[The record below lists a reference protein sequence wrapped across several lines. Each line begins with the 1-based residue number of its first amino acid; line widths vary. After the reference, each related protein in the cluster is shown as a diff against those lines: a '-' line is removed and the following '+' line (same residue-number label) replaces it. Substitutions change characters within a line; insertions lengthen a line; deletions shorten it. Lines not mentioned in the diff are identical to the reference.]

1 MAKASV
7 SGAIPSSARGSN
19 LRLNP
24 RVEARLSRSTPAA
37 MTPGRDGPTVP
48 GVNLRELPPM
58 RASGRPGG
66 PPVALRVVG
75 YVSLAVIVISV
86 LTVDP
91 MPGVSGAGPLVA
103 LGLVLL
109 CAGIAGSL
117 PQRELPNGRRF
128 VALIVG
134 AAGACLLTA
143 VQPHS
148 AGFAGI
154 YYVVVIAGMRLPGR
168 LGLAVAG
175 GTLGAEV
182 LVMALTGGDTA
193 SGTIAGLV
201 FSVVPWFL
209 VMRLVRR
216 LIERGREAEALV
228 EELRESRAAH
238 AESVALAERSRVARD
253 MHDVLAHS
261 LSALALQLEG
271 ARLLARDRGT
281 DPEVVAAVE
290 RAHHL
295 AAGGLAEARQAI
307 AALRGDELPGP
318 ERLPA
323 LADAFG
329 EHSDATCRF
338 DVSGEPRELGSEAR
352 LALYRTAQEALT
364 NVRRHSAAD
373 RVEIALRYAD
383 EGTTLVVRDF
393 GPGAPVTVVGGSN
406 VADGVGGYGL
416 TGMRERAELLGGRLC
431 AEPTGDGFR
440 VELWL
445 PA

>member
-117 PQRELPNGRRF
+117 PQRELPNGRRL
-128 VALIVG
+128 VALVVA
-134 AAGACLLTA
+134 AAGSCLLTA

-175 GTLGAEV
+175 GALGAEV

-209 VMRLVRR
+209 VMRLLPR
-216 LIERGREAEALV
+216 LVERGPGAEAPA
-228 EELRESRAAH
+228 RGAPDRAWPRGRGARRG
-238 AESVALAERSRVARD
+238 AARVARRARR
-253 MHDVLAHS
+253 VGRARR
-261 LSALALQLEG
+261 AQPRG
-271 ARLLARDRGT
+271 ARHAR
-281 DPEVVAAVE
+281 
-290 RAHHL
+290 RA
-295 AAGGLAEARQAI
+295 GPF
-307 AALRGDELPGP
+307 AL
-318 ERLPA
+318 
-323 LADAFG
+323 
-329 EHSDATCRF
+329 
-338 DVSGEPRELGSEAR
+338 
-352 LALYRTAQEALT
+352 
-364 NVRRHSAAD
+364 
-373 RVEIALRYAD
+373 
-383 EGTTLVVRDF
+383 
-393 GPGAPVTVVGGSN
+393 
-406 VADGVGGYGL
+406 
-416 TGMRERAELLGGRLC
+416 
-431 AEPTGDGFR
+431 
-440 VELWL
+440 
-445 PA
+445 